1 MRPYEKKKKK
11 DNMADVEVFPSVPP
25 KQKSKC
31 HTFTKALQIR
41 KSLLNGF
48 SKANNI

>member
-1 MRPYEKKKKK
+1 MRPFEKKRPYGRCL
-11 DNMADVEVFPSVPP
+11 EVFPSVPP

-31 HTFTKALQIR
+31 HTFTKALEI

>member
-1 MRPYEKKKKK
+1 MRKKRPYGRCQ
-11 DNMADVEVFPSVPP
+11 EVFPSVPP

-41 KSLLNGF
+41 KSLLKGF